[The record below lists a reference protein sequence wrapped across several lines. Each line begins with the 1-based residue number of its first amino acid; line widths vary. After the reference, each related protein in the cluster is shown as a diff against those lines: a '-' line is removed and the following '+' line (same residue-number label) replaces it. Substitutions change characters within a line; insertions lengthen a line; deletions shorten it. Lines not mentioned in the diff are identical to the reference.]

1 MLNIFCVSTGWLHRN
16 SRIALGALTIP
27 ISQIRKLRR
36 RELMRGPLVTLAR
49 AVIGRWP
56 RVRTLACESPAD
68 AQACLFGCSGLIV
81 SRSARSL
88 TENKGVEKFW
98 RTSLTRVTTGT
109 LVNGLSQENGFQ
121 RTDTGAAPYR
131 RPLPWNFL
139 PLPTFKP
146 PDRMRGQDH
155 PAIWMPLFFLLFTMC
170 SLPPAPS

>member
-1 MLNIFCVSTGWLHRN
+1 MASSQQLYCVGSSDYPHFADKETEAG
-16 SRIALGALTIP
+16 
-27 ISQIRKLRR
+27 
-36 RELMRGPLVTLAR
+36 ELMRGPLVTLAR

-56 RVRTLACESPAD
+56 GVRTLACESPAR
-68 AQACLFGCSGLIV
+68 ACLFGCSGLIV

-121 RTDTGAAPYR
+121 RTDAGAAPYR